1 MSRYWRL
8 TSRWALAK
16 VANLLEEGHVMRQ
29 VPSLWSSSRF
39 RESGVAFALA
49 LGIFGTGLC
58 DPVQA
63 RIIEFDPPGSGYT
76 YPIGINASKW
86 IVGQYYDS
94 APYAHSFL
102 RAPDGTF
109 TTIDVQS
116 ATRGTYANSINRSGV
131 IVGDY
136 GDSSGYH
143 AFERAADG
151 TIITFDVPGAIDT
164 EAIGVNNGAL
174 VTGYYKDSSNYIHG
188 FLRATDGTF
197 TSFDPSGSIDTAPAS
212 INKMG
217 V

>member
-1 MSRYWRL
+1 
-8 TSRWALAK
+8 
-16 VANLLEEGHVMRQ
+16 MRQ
-29 VPSLWSSSRF
+29 VRSLGLSSRF
-39 RESGVAFALA
+39 PRCAAFALT
-49 LGIFGTGLC
+49 LIIFGTGLC

-131 IVGDY
+131 IVG
-136 GDSSGYH
+136 
-143 AFERAADG
+143 EEADG
-151 TIITFDVPGAIDT
+151 PDLIRAEADEGYPRRYRPVGSLLKAASLSTRMSEGRPSTRSAMMLRRISSVPPAMRYPGAP
-164 EAIGVNNGAL
+164 NQ
-174 VTGYYKDSSNYIHG
+174 
-188 FLRATDGTF
+188 
-197 TSFDPSGSIDTAPAS
+197 PC
-212 INKMG
+212 
-217 V
+217 